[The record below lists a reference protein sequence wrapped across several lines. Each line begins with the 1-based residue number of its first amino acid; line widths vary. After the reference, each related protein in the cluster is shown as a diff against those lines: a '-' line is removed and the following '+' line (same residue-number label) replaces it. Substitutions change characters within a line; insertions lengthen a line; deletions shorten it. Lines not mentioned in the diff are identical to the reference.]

1 MAVRTKPEEGLAL
14 IMKGGKIIKNALQLP
29 GATAGRRRQRF
40 SQTRS
45 PDQAAKHGVN
55 ELMLKIRSATIWLFA
70 IAMVALLPCSS
81 STAESTASTGDDKGQ
96 KFIDI
101 VEFEGVV
108 RAARAADVSPRF
120 DGLVKTIN
128 FTAGDIVK
136 KGQLLVQLLTLEQ
149 DYLLKSD
156 KANLARA
163 AAELKLA
170 QAELERSRV
179 LQKKDVASKAQLDV
193 AEAKRD
199 VAAANHASAA
209 TQVEMREIIIREFSL
224 YAPFDG
230 IISEPFVNEG
240 AYITKEA
247 RDASRLATVTQLDP
261 IHVVTEVPYS
271 VYAARHARLGS
282 HEAMKERIVVRLILP
297 DGNEYPH
304 QGKIVSGAFAF
315 DEKTQK
321 ISSIAEFPNPNR
333 LLRPGLRVTV
343 RSMIRQLPQ

>member
-1 MAVRTKPEEGLAL
+1 VTD
-14 IMKGGKIIKNALQLP
+14 IIL
-29 GATAGRRRQRF
+29 RIW
-40 SQTRS
+40 S
-45 PDQAAKHGVN
+45 AA
-55 ELMLKIRSATIWLFA
+55 IWLSA
-70 IAMVALLPCSS
+70 VAMVVLVSCSIS
-81 STAESTASTGDDKGQ
+81 AAEPNASTGDDKGQ
-96 KFIDI
+96 EFIDV

-128 FTAGDIVK
+128 FRAGDIIK

-170 QAELERSRV
+170 EAELERSRV
-179 LQKKDVASKAQLDV
+179 LQKKDIASKAQLDV

-271 VYAARHARLGS
+271 IYASRHARLGS
-282 HEAMKERIVVRLILP
+282 EEAMTERIVARLILP
-297 DGNEYPH
+297 DGTEYLH

-321 ISSIAEFPNPNR
+321 ISSIAEFPNPDR

-343 RSMIRQLPQ
+343 RSMIRQVPQ